1 MVILQAFE
9 CLVYYCFY
17 MLSKSQISFIKSLH
31 QKKYRKE
38 TGFFIIEGIK
48 SIVEFLNSDYQL
60 HSIYYT
66 AQNFPALPKVKTNIN
81 LFEVTETELQ
91 KISTLQTPQ
100 GILALV
106 HIPPKQV
113 VNFNALKNSFSLVLD
128 DVQDPGNFGTIIRTA
143 DWFGIKNVICS
154 ENTVEAYNPKTV
166 QSTMGSLCRVN
177 VVYTPLL
184 PFLAAANLPI
194 FGALLNGDNMYQTKW
209 GNEGLILLGNE
220 GHGISDLLLEKINIP
235 VTIPRFGE
243 AESLNVAVSAAIFC
257 SEISRNQ

>member
-1 MVILQAFE
+1 
-9 CLVYYCFY
+9 

-38 TGFFIIEGIK
+38 NGIFIIEGIK

-66 AQNFPALPKVKTNIN
+66 SKISGTLPKANANIS

-100 GILALV
+100 SILALV
-106 HIPPKQV
+106 HIPKQKDIDV
-113 VNFNALKNSFSLVLD
+113 NALANQFSLVLD

-143 DWFGIKNVICS
+143 DWFGIKNIICS

-177 VVYTPLL
+177 IQYTSLAN
-184 PFLAAANLPI
+184 FLTKTKLPI
-194 FGALLNGDNMYQTKW
+194 YGALLNGADIYTTKW
-209 GNEGLILLGNE
+209 DKQGLILLGNE
-220 GHGISDLLLEKINIP
+220 GHGISEELIKKITFP

-257 SEISRNQ
+257 SEISRQ